1 MKISDILHMNLDD
14 LPGKHVS
21 VHEGYEYTSRRVV
34 SRSAAEDTL
43 VSVYEVPP
51 GKAAYPY
58 HYHMKDE
65 ETFFILQ
72 GEGTLK
78 TPKGEKTVRTGDFL
92 FFPAGSGGA
101 HKLTNTGSE
110 MLVYIDFDAIH
121 DLDVCVYPDSGKIG
135 VWGKDVNRV
144 YPMDADVDYYHGE

>member
-1 MKISDILHMNLDD
+1 MKLNDILHMNLDD
-14 LPGKHVS
+14 LPGKHTS
-21 VHEGYEYTSRRVV
+21 LHEGYEYTRRHVV
-34 SRSAAEDTL
+34 PRGAAEDTL
-43 VSVYEVPP
+43 VSVYEVPAS
-51 GKAAYPY
+51 KAAYPY
-58 HYHMKDE
+58 HYHLKDE
-65 ETFFILQ
+65 ETFFILR

-78 TPKGEKTVRTGDFL
+78 TPKGEKAVRAGDFL

-110 MLVYIDFDAIH
+110 TLVYIDFDAIH
-121 DLDVCVYPDSGKIG
+121 DLDVCVYPDSGKID

>member
-1 MKISDILHMNLDD
+1 MNDILHMNLDD
-14 LPGKHVS
+14 LPGKHTS
-21 VHEGYEYTSRRVV
+21 LHEGYEYTRRRVV
-34 SRSAAEDTL
+34 PRGAAEDTL
-43 VSVYEVPP
+43 VSVYEVPAS
-51 GKAAYPY
+51 KAAYPY

-65 ETFFILQ
+65 ETFFILR

-78 TPKGEKTVRTGDFL
+78 TPKGEKTVRAGDFL

-110 MLVYIDFDAIH
+110 TLVYIDFDSIH

>member
-1 MKISDILHMNLDD
+1 MKLNDILHMNLDD
-14 LPGKHVS
+14 LPGKHTS
-21 VHEGYEYTSRRVV
+21 LHEGYEYTRRRVV
-34 SRSAAEDTL
+34 PRGAAEDTL
-43 VSVYEVPP
+43 VSVYEVPAS
-51 GKAAYPY
+51 KAAYPY
-58 HYHMKDE
+58 HYHLKDE
-65 ETFFILQ
+65 ETFFILR

-78 TPKGEKTVRTGDFL
+78 TPKGEKTVRAGDFL

-110 MLVYIDFDAIH
+110 TLVYIDFDSIH